1 MLRTHRINP
10 FDWAIRQIAIASIKS
25 YQRYISPHKG
35 FSCAHRVLYG
45 GESCSGY
52 IKHTIAQNG
61 LLEALKASQQR
72 FEACR
77 QASLILKS
85 QQEETE
91 FEQKKRQNSA
101 PPDNRWEVCC
111 NGTECAFDGCDGCVD
126 IPNLDCSPPHCDI
139 PNCGDCGSGLDCGS
153 CDCASGAIASIIAS
167 FPNYKRL

>member
-10 FDWAIRQIAIASIKS
+10 FDLALRHIAVTSIKG

-52 IKHTIAQNG
+52 IKRAIAQKG
-61 LLEALKASQQR
+61 LLEALKASRQR
-72 FEACR
+72 FNACK

-85 QQEETE
+85 QQEEAE
-91 FEQKKRQNSA
+91 SEQKNRQNSA
-101 PPDNRWEVCC
+101 SSDNRCDVCL
-111 NGTECAFDGCDGCVD
+111 NVTECSLDGCDGCVD
-126 IPNLDCSPPHCDI
+126 LPNLDCSPPHCDV
-139 PNCGDCGSGLDCGS
+139 PNCGDCGSGLDCSG

-167 FPNYKRL
+167 FPSYKRL